1 MTLQLQIPDSV
12 ARAMRLPE
20 KHLQELLLLELA
32 VALYAQEVLSLGKAA
47 ELAGVSRT
55 ELVRALRDHGEARH
69 YGREEME
76 DDLTYARRK

>member
-12 ARAMRLPE
+12 ARAIRLPE

-47 ELAGVSRT
+47 ELAGVSRV
-55 ELVRALRDHGEARH
+55 ELVRALRDHGAVRH

-76 DDLTYARRK
+76 DDLTYARR

>member
-12 ARAMRLPE
+12 ARAIRLPE

-47 ELAGVSRT
+47 ELAGVSRA
-55 ELVRALRDHGEARH
+55 ELVRVLRDHGAARH

-76 DDLTYARRK
+76 DDLTYARR